1 MYLWKVKKKYF
12 VLFVLLALVLLP
24 NITEAQCA
32 MCKASV
38 ESSQGQKNSVAG
50 GINQGIIYLM
60 IIPYILM
67 VFIFRKQIAT
77 VWKLIRGK
85 RVADEDL

>member
-1 MYLWKVKKKYF
+1 MKKYYF
-12 VLFVLLALVLLP
+12 IITFILLLVLLP
-24 NITEAQCA
+24 NLTEAQCA

-60 IIPYILM
+60 LVPYVLM
-67 VFIFRKQIAT
+67 AFIFRKQIAT

-85 RVADEDL
+85 RVAEEDL

>member
-1 MYLWKVKKKYF
+1 MKKYYF
-12 VLFVLLALVLLP
+12 ILVIIVALILLP

-50 GINQGIIYLM
+50 GINQGILYLM
-60 IIPYILM
+60 AIPYLLLA
-67 VFIFRKQIAT
+67 FIFRKQLIT
-77 VWKLIRGK
+77 VWKVIRK
-85 RVADEDL
+85 KPVAEEDL

>member
-1 MYLWKVKKKYF
+1 MKKYHF
-12 VLFVLLALVLLP
+12 ILFILAIFIFLP
-24 NITEAQCA
+24 NVLDSQCA

-38 ESSQGQKNSVAG
+38 ESSQGQQNSVAG

-60 IIPYILM
+60 LVPYVLM
-67 VFIFRKQIAT
+67 AFIFRKQIAT
-77 VWKLIRGK
+77 IWKLIRGK

>member
-1 MYLWKVKKKYF
+1 MKKYYF
-12 VLFVLLALVLLP
+12 IFGIILLFVFLP
-24 NITEAQCA
+24 YITEAQCA
-32 MCKASV
+32 MCKATV

-60 IIPYILM
+60 LVPYALM
-67 VFIFRKQIAT
+67 AFIFRKQIST

>member
-1 MYLWKVKKKYF
+1 MKKHYF
-12 VLFVLLALVLLP
+12 LLSFILLLLLLP
-24 NITEAQCA
+24 NLTEAQCA

-60 IIPYILM
+60 LVPYALIA
-67 VFIFRKQIAT
+67 FIFRKQIVT
-77 VWKLIRGK
+77 IWKLIRGK

>member
-1 MYLWKVKKKYF
+1 MVKKYYF
-12 VLFVLLALVLLP
+12 IIIVLVALVLLP
-24 NITEAQCA
+24 NLTEAQCA
-32 MCKASV
+32 MCKATV
-38 ESSQGQKNSVAG
+38 ESKKKQKNSVAG

-60 IIPYILM
+60 LVPYVLM
-67 VFIFRKQIAT
+67 AFIFRKQIAT

>member
-1 MYLWKVKKKYF
+1 MKKIF
-12 VLFVLLALVLLP
+12 WISFILLVLLLLP

-50 GINQGIIYLM
+50 GINQGILYLM
-60 IIPYILM
+60 AVPYFLLA
-67 VFIFRKQIAT
+67 FIFRKQIST
-77 VWKLIRGK
+77 IWKLIRNK
-85 RVADEDL
+85 PVPEEDL